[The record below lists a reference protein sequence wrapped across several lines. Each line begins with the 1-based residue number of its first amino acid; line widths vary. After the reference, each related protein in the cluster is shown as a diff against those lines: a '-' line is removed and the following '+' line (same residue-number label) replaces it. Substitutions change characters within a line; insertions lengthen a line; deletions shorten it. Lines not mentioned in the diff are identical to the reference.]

1 MRSSDWSSDVCSSD
15 LDLRRARILALGRAG
30 LAAPALRLAEPGL
43 FDASQQR
50 QIEAGA
56 AAELVRLAPMP
67 SRNEAERF
75 VVADRAIA
83 RLDTLIA
90 RWRTEGDGAP
100 EDIRR
105 ARLEERKSPRLNSSH

>member
-1 MRSSDWSSDVCSSD
+1 M
-15 LDLRRARILALGRAG
+15 
-30 LAAPALRLAEPGL
+30 
-43 FDASQQR
+43 QQSIDR
-50 QIEAGA
+50 PLSIEAIARRLGA
-56 AAELVRLAPMP
+56 SRRQLERHFHHSVGMAPMP

-105 ARLEERKSPRLNSSH
+105 ARLDRILAYHADRKSTRLNSSH

>member
-83 RLDTLIA
+83 RLD
-90 RWRTEGDGAP
+90 RS
-100 EDIRR
+100 
-105 ARLEERKSPRLNSSH
+105 EERRVGKACVGTCGSRWSRYH

>member
-1 MRSSDWSSDVCSSD
+1 MRISDWSSDVCSSD
-15 LDLRRARILALGRAG
+15 
-30 LAAPALRLAEPGL
+30 LRLAEPGL

-90 RWRTEGDGAP
+90 RWRHEGDGGPA
-100 EDIRR
+100 DIRR
-105 ARLEERKSPRLNSSH
+105 ARLDRILAYHARFRIRAAVDRNTVRWGKEVYGAGD